1 MITENTLH
9 ILFRRI
15 QPEAVIQH
23 WLDAQEGQ
31 LVPLSI
37 KPDHQIFNTALQN
50 EFKHYSSLEA
60 KYVYDYFD
68 SRNNDSVPESLYKS
82 FGIFGVVAESVKDYL
97 ILDPRRECLCKYTR
111 LRHFRELT
119 HTIDSM
125 FFVAAHLAMCDQ
137 NAGERQ
143 RDVFSWPPT
152 VRTDNV
158 RLHHIL
164 DKGMA
169 ENHFHIGGSVDP
181 FAFSWICLMN
191 HYTSERKSDFAK
203 FGSDTDPLD
212 TIRVGSP
219 MRAESSYLL
228 TFKAACIRYYL
239 YRKLTGTLPP
249 AGEDDKDSYRDWIEA
264 RMRVSSDEECD
275 LYTNDLNQRIQ
286 ALATD
291 CVSEFND
298 GFIPDYAIGDEPLPP
313 MMDDDLPY
321 YGSLAVRNYERRL
334 YRPLAGEQKFM
345 YLLFRAVFS
354 SNPLIQED
362 LDLAYAYLLIYCRI
376 RGELVQVNDRVG
388 FSNFLK
394 YQNRKDILMRRY
406 QRYGQMCTQIAEQ
419 VVLANPQVASFE
431 GRTIPADTAKKMI
444 NKIDHL
450 FRGASVSQYAGNTQQ
465 AFDLKEKIK
474 RNAERKMHYVLH
486 FPKESELVSDKEYE
500 ERSNPRNSKKRE
512 DTRIRANA
520 IIEAMQQRHEVMSR
534 VTGIDACSE
543 EIDCR
548 PEVFACQFRRL
559 RQHRV
564 PFTATTIDP
573 PFPSLRITYHAGEDF
588 LDPIDGLRAISEAIR
603 FCDMTEGDRLG
614 HALALGVD
622 LEEWYSVKER
632 HVLLR
637 KQAILDNLVWL
648 YGQMHQYNIENPEA
662 EGYIQ
667 KYFKKY
673 FTEIYTRNVSVTHS
687 LLYSVDVMDYYASFG
702 LRGNDPYLYI
712 NNPEGN
718 DGKNLRTYKE
728 GITEAKK
735 HEPWRVLR
743 ETDTYDELSDILYHY
758 YHFNYEMKK
767 ASDGIDEIP
776 VPRCIIEAAC
786 TLQEKMRYD
795 ISSRNIGI
803 ECNPSSNFL
812 IGTFKDYSKH
822 PIFRFNN
829 RYLFPHYDPRSQE
842 RNPYILASINTD
854 DLGIFNTSL
863 ENEYALIAC
872 ALEEYNEYCR
882 KDQIIPPDNIYKW
895 LDNIRQN
902 GLEQSFIRVLTS
914 SYSENASD
922 SSQNQA
928 LYYQIR

>member
-9 ILFRRI
+9 ILFRRVH
-15 QPEAVIQH
+15 PETVIKH
-23 WLDAQEGQ
+23 WLNTKQEC
-31 LVPLSI
+31 LTPLSI
-37 KPDHQIFNTALQN
+37 KPDSKIFNTALQN

-60 KYVYDYFD
+60 TYVYDYFE
-68 SRNNDSVPESLYKS
+68 SRSKNSVPEAPYKS
-82 FGIFGVVAESVKDYL
+82 FGIFGVVADAVKDYL
-97 ILDPRRECLCKYTR
+97 ILDSRSECMCKYTCIR
-111 LRHFRELT
+111 AFRELT

-125 FFVAAHLAMCDQ
+125 FFIAAHLAMCDHIS
-137 NAGERQ
+137 GKPQ
-143 RDVFSWPPT
+143 RNVFGWPT
-152 VRTDNV
+152 VLHTDNV
-158 RLHHIL
+158 RLHHLL
-164 DKGMA
+164 DNGMA

-191 HYTSERKSDFAK
+191 HYTPERRKDFND
-203 FGSDTDPLD
+203 FGLDLDPLD
-212 TIRVGSP
+212 TIQVGHQTHTS
-219 MRAESSYLL
+219 SSYVLA
-228 TFKAACIRYYL
+228 FKAACIRYYL
-239 YRKLTGTLPP
+239 YRKLTGTLPTGEN
-249 AGEDDKDSYRDWIEA
+249 GEDTYRDWIET

-275 LYTNDLNQRIQ
+275 IYINDLDYRLQ
-286 ALATD
+286 ALSME

-298 GFIPDYAIGDEPLPP
+298 GFKPDYAIGDEPLPP
-313 MMDDDLPY
+313 MNDDDYPF

-354 SNPLIQED
+354 SNPSIQED

-376 RGELVQVNDRVG
+376 RGELIQVNDRVG
-388 FSNFLK
+388 FSNFSK
-394 YQNRKDILMRRY
+394 YQDRKDKLISRY
-406 QRYGQMCTQIAEQ
+406 PRYGQLCTQVAEQ
-419 VVLANPQVASFE
+419 VVLANPQVVSFE
-431 GRTIPADTAKKMI
+431 GRAIPGDTAEKMI
-444 NKIDHL
+444 YKVNYL
-450 FRGASVSQYAGNTQQ
+450 FEGASVSPYTENTQQ
-465 AFDLKEKIK
+465 EIDLKEKIK
-474 RNAERKMHYVLH
+474 KNAERKMHYVLH
-486 FPKESELVSDKEYE
+486 FPKKLELISDSEDLEQCK
-500 ERSNPRNSKKRE
+500 PRNWKRRE
-512 DTRIRANA
+512 DTETRANA
-520 IIEAMQQRHEVMSR
+520 IIGAMHINYDVMSR
-534 VTGIDACSE
+534 VSGIDACSE

-559 RQHRV
+559 RQHRI
-564 PFTATTIDP
+564 PFTNMTTTP

-603 FCDMTEGDRLG
+603 FCEMTGGDRLG

-622 LEEWYSVKER
+622 LEEWYSVKEH

-673 FTEIYTRNVSVTHS
+673 FTEIYTRNLSTNHS

-702 LRGNDPYLYI
+702 LRGNDPFLYI
-712 NNPEGN
+712 DNLDING
-718 DGKNLRTYKE
+718 DGREKKISIFKE
-728 GITEAKK
+728 KLEEAKK
-735 HEPWRVLR
+735 DDPWRILR
-743 ETDTYDELSDILYHY
+743 GTDTYDELSNILYHY
-758 YHFNYEMKK
+758 YHFNYNMKK
-767 ASDGIDEIP
+767 TSDGIDEIS
-776 VPRCIIEAAC
+776 VPRCIIDAVC
-786 TLQEKMRYD
+786 MLQEKMRYD
-795 ISSRNIGI
+795 ISSKNIGI

-829 RYLFPHYDPRSQE
+829 RYLFPHYDARSQE
-842 RNPYILASINTD
+842 HNPYILASINTD

-902 GLEQSFIRVLTS
+902 GLEQSFIHIS
-914 SYSENASD
+914 SPLC
-922 SSQNQA
+922 Q
-928 LYYQIR
+928 